1 MKLDILDIDR
11 FIQEND
17 VKEVTSTLFFTGNMA
32 AENGLFDP
40 NIFGF
45 MPDEQRNLYGYIDL
59 KDNYIH
65 PLVVINLTR
74 MGSLGYLLLQADS
87 PKKKYA
93 KVVDGRIIYVPKTDP
108 DAESGKEFYWN
119 NFEKI
124 N

>member
-40 NIFGF
+40 NLFGF
-45 MPDEQRNLYGYIDL
+45 MPDEQKNLYGYIDL

-74 MGSLGYLLLQADS
+74 MGSLGSLLLQADS

-93 KVVDGRIIYVPKTDP
+93 KVVDGRITYVPKTDP
-108 DAESGKEFYWN
+108 DAETGKEFYWN